1 MASVNKVILL
11 GNLGA
16 DPDVRYTPDGGT
28 AICTLSLATS
38 RRYKNR
44 DGQFT
49 EETEWHRVVLFGR
62 TAEIARDYLKKG
74 RSVYV
79 EAACAPASG
88 LIRTAT
94 TVGPPK
100 WSAKICSFLVA
111 VTAVVKAARAVA
123 TSLPATALNPHLAPQ
138 RLVLRLL
145 PRSRRLHLPPHR
157 RPSTHWMKTSRS
169 KTEGNE
175 ATPHITGSSYEKA
188 PHCKS
193 ELFF

>member
-1 MASVNKVILL
+1 MAVQQFVPSVSPPPVATRTVTVSSPRKRN
-11 GNLGA
+11 
-16 DPDVRYTPDGGT
+16 GT
-28 AICTLSLATS
+28 ALCFSVVQQKSPATISKRGALSTL
-38 RRYKNR
+38 K
-44 DGQFT
+44 
-49 EETEWHRVVLFGR
+49 
-62 TAEIARDYLKKG
+62 
-74 RSVYV
+74 
-79 EAACAPASG
+79 AACAPASG

>member
-74 RSVYV
+74 RSVNV
-79 EAACAPASG
+79 EG
-88 LIRTAT
+88 RLRQGI
-94 TVGPPK
+94 PPQGQ
-100 WSAKICSFLVA
+100 
-111 VTAVVKAARAVA
+111 
-123 TSLPATALNPHLAPQ
+123 P
-138 RLVLRLL
+138 VL
-145 PRSRRLHLPPHR
+145 HR
-157 RPSTHWMKTSRS
+157 RPPAH
-169 KTEGNE
+169 
-175 ATPHITGSSYEKA
+175 PQVD
-188 PHCKS
+188 
-193 ELFF
+193 

>member
-49 EETEWHRVVLFGR
+49 EET
-62 TAEIARDYLKKG
+62 
-74 RSVYV
+74 
-79 EAACAPASG
+79 
-88 LIRTAT
+88 

-123 TSLPATALNPHLAPQ
+123 TSLPATALNPHLVPQ

-157 RPSTHWMKTSRS
+157 RPSTHSMKTSRS

>member
-79 EAACAPASG
+79 EGRLRTRKWTDQNGNDRWTTEVVCENMQLLGDGFESAPRPAAPRSPA
-88 LIRTAT
+88 A
-94 TVGPPK
+94 
-100 WSAKICSFLVA
+100 
-111 VTAVVKAARAVA
+111 
-123 TSLPATALNPHLAPQ
+123 APQ
-138 RLVLRLL
+138 
-145 PRSRRLHLPPHR
+145 PQASPAAA
-157 RPSTHWMKTSRS
+157 S
-169 KTEGNE
+169 
-175 ATPHITGSSYEKA
+175 A
-188 PHCKS
+188 PIDS
-193 ELFF
+193 LDEDVPF

>member
-79 EAACAPASG
+79 EGRLRTRKYQAKDGTDRYATEIIGETMQLLDRRQSDNQGMDDGFESAPRAS
-88 LIRTAT
+88 R
-94 TVGPPK
+94 P
-100 WSAKICSFLVA
+100 
-111 VTAVVKAARAVA
+111 
-123 TSLPATALNPHLAPQ
+123 APQ
-138 RLVLRLL
+138 PAPQPARQSAPV
-145 PRSRRLHLPPHR
+145 
-157 RPSTHWMKTSRS
+157 TSN
-169 KTEGNE
+169 TPFDQLEGDDV
-175 ATPHITGSSYEKA
+175 P
-188 PHCKS
+188 
-193 ELFF
+193 F

>member
-79 EAACAPASG
+79 EGRLRTRKWTDQNGNDRWTTEVVCENMQLLGGRDGSG
-88 LIRTAT
+88 QG
-94 TVGPPK
+94 GP
-100 WSAKICSFLVA
+100 SGGY
-111 VTAVVKAARAVA
+111 
-123 TSLPATALNPHLAPQ
+123 
-138 RLVLRLL
+138 VLRLL

>member
-28 AICTLSLATS
+28 AICTSVSPPPVATRTVTVSSPRKRNGTALCFSVVQQKSPATISKRGALST
-38 RRYKNR
+38 
-44 DGQFT
+44 
-49 EETEWHRVVLFGR
+49 
-62 TAEIARDYLKKG
+62 LK
-74 RSVYV
+74 
-79 EAACAPASG
+79 AACAPASG

-123 TSLPATALNPHLAPQ
+123 TSPAGDGFESAPRPAAPRSPAAAPQ
-138 RLVLRLL
+138 
-145 PRSRRLHLPPHR
+145 PQASPAAA
-157 RPSTHWMKTSRS
+157 S
-169 KTEGNE
+169 
-175 ATPHITGSSYEKA
+175 A
-188 PHCKS
+188 PIDS
-193 ELFF
+193 LDEDVPF

>member
-79 EAACAPASG
+79 EG
-88 LIRTAT
+88 RLRTRKWTDQNGNDRWT
-94 TVGPPK
+94 TEVVCENMQLLG
-100 WSAKICSFLVA
+100 A

-123 TSLPATALNPHLAPQ
+123 TSLPATALNPHLVPQ
-138 RLVLRLL
+138 RLVLRLP

-157 RPSTHWMKTSRS
+157 RPSTHSMKTSRS

>member
-79 EAACAPASG
+79 EGRLRTRKWTDQNGNDRWTTEVVCENMQLLGGRDGSGQGGPSGGYVPAGDGFESAPRPAAPRSPA
-88 LIRTAT
+88 A
-94 TVGPPK
+94 
-100 WSAKICSFLVA
+100 
-111 VTAVVKAARAVA
+111 
-123 TSLPATALNPHLAPQ
+123 APQ
-138 RLVLRLL
+138 
-145 PRSRRLHLPPHR
+145 PQ
-157 RPSTHWMKTSRS
+157 
-169 KTEGNE
+169 
-175 ATPHITGSSYEKA
+175 ASSAAASA
-188 PHCKS
+188 PIDS
-193 ELFF
+193 LDEDVPF